1 MSGEEKIFFQEAF
14 DSNWIAPLG
23 PQVDAFE
30 KEVADYVGINHT
42 LALSSGTAALH
53 LALEVLGVTSGDVVF
68 CSDLTFVA
76 SANVIRYQNA
86 TPVFIDC
93 NLESWT
99 MCPKALQEAL
109 TQEQKPKAVIVTD
122 LYGQSADYDAIYE
135 ICNAYNIPVI
145 ADAAEAFGAD
155 YKGKKCGGIGD
166 INILSF
172 NGNKIITTSGG
183 GMMLSHNEEWIQ
195 KARKLATQ
203 SREKAIHYEH
213 KLVGYNY
220 RLSNLLAAVGR
231 GQLKVLDDRV
241 EKRRKIFETYK
252 NVLANIPGIDFMPE
266 AEYGISNRWLTV
278 CTVDPEKLGVDRN
291 KIINAMEEE
300 NIECRPLWKPMHL
313 QPLFSGEKIYTMD
326 EIPNSNKL
334 FQNGLC
340 LPSGTNLSGE
350 DQKKIINKILATL
363 AKGN

>member
-1 MSGEEKIFFQEAF
+1 MSGEEKIFFEEAF

-30 KEVADYVGINHT
+30 KEVADYVGIDHT

-53 LALEVLGVTSGDVVF
+53 LALEVLGVSSGDIVF

-76 SANVIRYQNA
+76 SANVIRYQGA

-93 NLESWT
+93 NMVSWT
-99 MCPKALQEAL
+99 MCPKALQKAMD
-109 TQEQKPKAVIVTD
+109 QKQKPKAVIVTD
-122 LYGQSADYDAIYE
+122 LYGQSADYEAIYE
-135 ICNAYNIPVI
+135 ICNAFKIPVI

-203 SREKAIHYEH
+203 SRENAVHYEH
-213 KLVGYNY
+213 KMVGYNY

-241 EKRRKIFETYK
+241 EKRRIIFETYK
-252 NVLANIPGIDFMPE
+252 NALSNIDGIDFMPE
-266 AEYGISNRWLTV
+266 ADYGMSNQWLTV
-278 CTVDPEKLGVDRN
+278 CTVDPKKLGIDRN
-291 KIINAMEEE
+291 KIIHAMEKE

-313 QPLFSGEKIYTMD
+313 QPLFSGEKLYSIVET
-326 EIPNSNKL
+326 PNSDKL
-334 FQNGLC
+334 FRNGLC
-340 LPSGTNLSGE
+340 LPSGTNLSEE
-350 DQKKIINKILATL
+350 DQKKIINIIFAQFD
-363 AKGN
+363 

>member
-203 SREKAIHYEH
+203 SRENAVHYEH

-241 EKRRKIFETYK
+241 EKRRKIYETYK
-252 NVLANIPGIDFMPE
+252 NALSNIDGIDFMPE

-278 CTVDPEKLGVDRN
+278 CTIDPEKSGSDRN

>member
-99 MCPKALQEAL
+99 MCPKALQQAL

-203 SREKAIHYEH
+203 SRENEVHYEH

-300 NIECRPLWKPMHL
+300 NIECRPLWMPMHL

-326 EIPNSNKL
+326 EIPNSDKL

-350 DQKKIINKILATL
+350 DQKKIINKMLATL

>member
-14 DSNWIAPLG
+14 ESNWIAPLG

-30 KEVADYVGINHT
+30 KEVADYVGIDHT

-53 LALEVLGVTSGDVVF
+53 LALEVLGVSSGDVIF

-86 TPVFIDC
+86 TPIFIDC

-99 MCPKALQEAL
+99 MCPKALQKAID
-109 TQEQKPKAVIVTD
+109 QIGKPKAVIVTD

-135 ICNAYNIPVI
+135 ICNSFKIPVI

-155 YKGKKCGGIGD
+155 YKGKKCGGVGD
-166 INILSF
+166 LNILSF

-183 GMMLSHNEEWIQ
+183 GMLLGNNEEWIK

-213 KLVGYNY
+213 KMVGYNY

-231 GQLKVLDDRV
+231 GQLKVLDARV
-241 EKRRKIFETYK
+241 EKRRKIFETYNNALSK
-252 NVLANIPGIDFMPE
+252 KDGIAFMPE
-266 AEYGISNRWLTV
+266 ADYGMSNRWLTI
-278 CTVDPEKLGVDRN
+278 CTINSEKLGLDRN
-291 KIINAMEEE
+291 TIVNKMEEE

-313 QPLFSGEKIYTMD
+313 QPLFLGEKIYTIA
-326 EIPNSNKL
+326 ENPNSDKL

-340 LPSGTNLSGE
+340 LPSGSNLSHSQQ
-350 DQKKIINKILATL
+350 DSVIQLIKKIFS
-363 AKGN
+363 

>member
-99 MCPKALQEAL
+99 MCPKALQQAL

-166 INILSF
+166 LNILSF

-183 GMMLSHNEEWIQ
+183 GMLISHNEKWIQ

-300 NIECRPLWKPMHL
+300 NIECRPLWMPMHL

>member
-30 KEVADYVGINHT
+30 KEVADYVGIEHT

-53 LALEVLGVTSGDVVF
+53 LALEVLGVSSGDIVF

-76 SANVIRYQNA
+76 SANVIRYQGA

-93 NLESWT
+93 NMVSWT
-99 MCPKALQEAL
+99 MCPKALQKAMD
-109 TQEQKPKAVIVTD
+109 QEQKPKAVIVTD
-122 LYGQSADYDAIYE
+122 LYGQSADYEAIYK
-135 ICNAYNIPVI
+135 ICNAFKIPVI
-145 ADAAEAFGAD
+145 SDAAEAFGAD

-183 GMMLSHNEEWIQ
+183 GMMLSNNEEWIQ

-203 SREKAIHYEH
+203 SRENAVHYEH
-213 KLVGYNY
+213 KMVGYNY

-241 EKRRKIFETYK
+241 EKRRIIFETYK
-252 NVLANIPGIDFMPE
+252 NALSNIDGIDFMPE
-266 AEYGISNRWLTV
+266 ADYGMSNQWLTV
-278 CTVDPEKLGVDRN
+278 CTVDPKKLGIDRN
-291 KIINAMEEE
+291 KIIHAMEKE
-300 NIECRPLWKPMHL
+300 NIECRPIWKPMHL
-313 QPLFSGEKIYTMD
+313 QPLFSGEKLYAIVET
-326 EIPNSNKL
+326 PNSDKL
-334 FQNGLC
+334 FRNGLC
-340 LPSGTNLSGE
+340 LPSGTNLSEE
-350 DQKKIINKILATL
+350 DQKKIINIIFTQLD
-363 AKGN
+363 